1 MAASYKCN
9 WEAFVG
15 MPSDMTGKAA
25 LVTGAGGGL
34 GQATAVALA
43 RAGAD
48 VCIVDIKADGLA
60 QTAALVETSGR
71 QAVVHIADLGVAE
84 NCAACV
90 TAAVDRLGRLDA
102 LCNVAGILTLAN
114 SHDMPLADWNLVLAV
129 NLTAPFLL
137 SQAAIPHL
145 LKTNGAIVN
154 VASLAAHIGEAY
166 AAAYCASKA
175 GLVQMTKSMAMEF
188 LKQPIRINAI
198 SPGGMATPIGASFVP
213 PAEADAELLARFRPI
228 RGLVEVADMAEMI
241 AYLASDAARG
251 FHGAIIQMDNGI
263 TAG

>member
-1 MAASYKCN
+1 M
-9 WEAFVG
+9 G
-15 MPSDMTGKAA
+15 QPSDMSGKAV

-34 GQATAVALA
+34 GQASAIELA

-48 VCIVDIKADGLA
+48 LCIVDLKAEGLA
-60 QTAALVETSGR
+60 ETARRIEALGRRALVR
-71 QAVVHIADLGVAE
+71 IADLSVAE
-84 NCAACV
+84 NCAPLVADTV
-90 TAAVDRLGRLDA
+90 AEYGWLNA
-102 LCNVAGILTLAN
+102 LCNVAGVLKLAN
-114 SHDMPLADWNLVLAV
+114 SPDMPLADWNFVIAV

-145 LKTNGAIVN
+145 LQTNGAIVN

-166 AAAYCASKA
+166 AAAYCASKG
-175 GLVQMTKSMAMEF
+175 GLAQLTKALAMEY

-213 PAEADAELLARFRPI
+213 PPDADPELLGRFRPL
-228 RGLVEVADMAEMI
+228 RGLIEVEDMARMV
-241 AYLASDAARG
+241 AYLASDASAG
-251 FHGAIIQMDNGI
+251 FHGAVIQMDAGI